1 MKGNKNIDLCVATYG
16 DTKDLDYDLV
26 VIPWGAT
33 EPHNLHLPYLTDS
46 ILIIDCAYNI
56 MNSANEKAG
65 ALKVEPPA
73 KISTAN
79 ILLTNPRELKGT
91 RRILKGNENSRIC

>member
-1 MKGNKNIDLCVATYG
+1 MSESEQPCSFYALVYLKRIRLVLCAY
-16 DTKDLDYDLV
+16 
-26 VIPWGAT
+26 
-33 EPHNLHLPYLTDS
+33 YLTDS
-46 ILIIDCAYNI
+46 ILIITCAYNI

-65 ALKVEPPA
+65 ALKVEPSA

-91 RRILKGNENSRIC
+91 RWILKGNENSRIC